1 MGFNRNENYFQ
12 GSMAGGGSDTVI
24 GDLSSESDHGPFAFR
39 AGGLPY
45 MTSAYIFFWG
55 GVKKCTIFADK
66 YTVGRPLGRDVFFYV
81 KSSGYQ

>member
-39 AGGLPY
+39 AGKDYKEL
-45 MTSAYIFFWG
+45 TQQFSA
-55 GVKKCTIFADK
+55 
-66 YTVGRPLGRDVFFYV
+66 
-81 KSSGYQ
+81 SSHNFRLMKN